1 MPTSV
6 AQQRIWSKCV
16 QDGNS
21 PAWNVAVRFR
31 LKGPLSIGRFETA
44 VQQVLSEHE
53 ILRTSFA
60 REEGELLQVIHPVA
74 PISIYRVNL
83 SGLSEEERSYELD
96 RISKKEAKLSFS
108 LDKAP
113 LLRITLVALAEEE
126 HVLLI
131 TVHHLISDG
140 WSIGLLSNALMA
152 AYAETEYRDS
162 TTGADEPLQYAD
174 YSVWQT
180 EHRQSDQYKS
190 HEEFWREYLKDLVG
204 TQLDAGSD
212 GASHHEPDARIVS
225 KLLPLP
231 LTDGARS
238 LARQNGATF
247 FHVVLSA
254 FEALQTV
261 SGPAAAKF
269 IGVPISGRDSA
280 ELETVVGPFVNYL
293 PVRIDVPGSQTVAGL
308 VQQTAAEFADLLAHS
323 EYRFEDMLA
332 PSGTSP
338 FDIVFICQQDFVKP
352 TTSGNV
358 QLTAMPSVSPGALH
372 ALTFFLVEREDGWRA
387 SCEVDTSRHS
397 EEFAREVIAQFA
409 ALLAEFTRDPNQT
422 VEAAVKRVTAR
433 GPIASAEPEAVAE
446 STISEMP
453 AVERGMKGS
462 ESYVEF
468 PASEAQTRY
477 WLLDQSHAGK
487 STFHLRIRLSI
498 DGNLD
503 VSCLERAL
511 GELVLRHET
520 LRTTFVM
527 REHGLRQRVHE
538 PSLPF
543 SFQHVV
549 VSSHPSNLPIEEILG
564 EEDAWQFNLETGPLF
579 RVLLA
584 EVGPSK
590 WILAITMAH
599 LVADGWS
606 CGVLQRELLELYSAY
621 LGGTATSLQP
631 IEVQYGDYAVNEQA
645 WLRSS
650 EAERRMEF
658 WRKQLDG
665 TLPSLDL
672 PVEHPES
679 QTTKS
684 KGEVEVLA
692 LDKSSAAAVRLLA
705 RRINTTPFVIYGA
718 LFEALIFR
726 YSGGKD
732 LVFSTP
738 LASRTEETDST
749 IGPLSVP
756 VLLRSRIEEDWSIR
770 EYIAA
775 LHEVAMDTFDNA
787 LPFERYVESIA
798 LTNLRG
804 RHALNQLCFFYQ
816 KAFVDSA
823 EVAGLRLGPLPTA
836 VTGAGFE
843 WQLAVIE
850 RTDGVVAELQYDADL
865 YSRASIQ
872 FALKHYERL
881 LAQCVESVDLPVKAF
896 SLATEEELEIAERN
910 EAELLPISRRAMG
923 LVNVE
928 APAEVLTPD
937 VREDVKAETAQD
949 MRMASVWE
957 KVFRRTGLSI
967 HANFFD
973 LGGHSITLARLQ
985 ALIQKE
991 YGIRIGAADIFV
1003 APTIASLA
1011 ARVAGTKSA
1020 NLHPR
1025 LIPIR
1030 AEGTQSPLFLISQ
1043 SMVFRR
1049 MAERLGPD
1057 QPVFTIQME
1066 EEDLQKLG
1074 ARPSFEQV
1082 AKFYV
1087 DIIREVQPHGPYRIG
1102 GWCMSG
1108 WIAYEMAQQIRTL
1121 GEEVELLLVV
1131 DAWAPGYWR
1140 DMFVGR
1146 RFLASSSFYV
1156 SRIRLHA
1163 NSLVQMSV
1171 KDRFGFLKERF
1182 RLWRS
1187 AAARQLA
1194 SGLSSAGVSV
1204 EVKMEEQT
1212 TYVDQVVFAASRRYT
1227 AKPWPGPILL
1237 FRSAEQP
1244 TGKFLAPDM
1253 GWGELVHPKVTI
1265 MTLPGDHRAIFD
1277 DPGAQILANQVWES
1291 LQPGGGAGVPKGSQD
1306 EQIREREGYQGA
1318 NFCTT
1323 R

>member
-1 MPTSV
+1 M
-6 AQQRIWSKCV
+6 
-16 QDGNS
+16 
-21 PAWNVAVRFR
+21 
-31 LKGPLSIGRFETA
+31 
-44 VQQVLSEHE
+44 
-53 ILRTSFA
+53 
-60 REEGELLQVIHPVA
+60 
-74 PISIYRVNL
+74 
-83 SGLSEEERSYELD
+83 
-96 RISKKEAKLSFS
+96 
-108 LDKAP
+108 
-113 LLRITLVALAEEE
+113 
-126 HVLLI
+126 
-131 TVHHLISDG
+131 
-140 WSIGLLSNALMA
+140 
-152 AYAETEYRDS
+152 
-162 TTGADEPLQYAD
+162 
-174 YSVWQT
+174 
-180 EHRQSDQYKS
+180 
-190 HEEFWREYLKDLVG
+190 
-204 TQLDAGSD
+204 
-212 GASHHEPDARIVS
+212 
-225 KLLPLP
+225 
-231 LTDGARS
+231 
-238 LARQNGATF
+238 
-247 FHVVLSA
+247 
-254 FEALQTV
+254 
-261 SGPAAAKF
+261 
-269 IGVPISGRDSA
+269 
-280 ELETVVGPFVNYL
+280 
-293 PVRIDVPGSQTVAGL
+293 
-308 VQQTAAEFADLLAHS
+308 
-323 EYRFEDMLA
+323 
-332 PSGTSP
+332 
-338 FDIVFICQQDFVKP
+338 
-352 TTSGNV
+352 
-358 QLTAMPSVSPGALH
+358 
-372 ALTFFLVEREDGWRA
+372 TFFLVEREDGWRA

-397 EEFAREVIAQFA
+397 EQFAREVIDQFA
-409 ALLAEFTRDPNQT
+409 AILGEFTRDSNQT
-422 VEAAVKRVTAR
+422 VEAAVRRVIAL
-433 GPIASAEPEAVAE
+433 GPVASEQPEAVQ
-446 STISEMP
+446 SKTDLPVSETP
-453 AVERGMKGS
+453 AVALGRKGAD
-462 ESYVEF
+462 SYVEF

-498 DGNLD
+498 EGEVD
-503 VSCLERAL
+503 VTCLNRAL
-511 GELVLRHET
+511 EELVGRHES

-527 REHGLRQRVHE
+527 REDGLRQRVHE
-538 PSLPF
+538 PTLPF
-543 SFQHVV
+543 SFEHVV
-549 VSSHPSNLPIEEILG
+549 VRRSSPVSNSPIEEILG
-564 EEDAWQFNLETGPLF
+564 QEDAWQFNLEAGPLL

-584 EVGPSK
+584 ELGAGK

-606 CGVLQRELLELYSAY
+606 CGVLQRELLDLYSAY
-621 LGGTATSLQP
+621 VGGTAPGLQP

-645 WLRSS
+645 WLRSA

-684 KGEVEVLA
+684 RGEVEVLA
-692 LDKSSAAAVRLLA
+692 FDKSSAAAVRLLA
-705 RRINTTPFVIYGA
+705 RRMDTTPFVIYGA
-718 LFEALIFR
+718 IFEALIFR

-738 LASRTEETDST
+738 LASRTEETGST

-756 VLLRSRIEEDWSIR
+756 ILLRSRIEEDWSIR

-787 LPFERYVESIA
+787 LPFEKYVESVA

-816 KAFVDSA
+816 KAFVDTA
-823 EVAGLRLGPLPTA
+823 DVAGLRLAPLPTS

-872 FALKHYERL
+872 IALRHYERL
-881 LAQCVESVDLPVKAF
+881 LAQCVESLDLPVKAF
-896 SLATEEELEIAERN
+896 SLATEEELQTAERS
-910 EAELLPISRRAMG
+910 ETDLLPISRRALG
-923 LVNVE
+923 LLNV
-928 APAEVLTPD
+928 AVATEVPVLEP
-937 VREDVKAETAQD
+937 REDVRAETAQD

-973 LGGHSITLARLQ
+973 MGGHSLTLARLQ

-1003 APTIASLA
+1003 APTIALLA

-1030 AEGTQSPLFLISQ
+1030 TEGTQPPLFLISQ

-1066 EEDLQKLG
+1066 EEDLQQLG
-1074 ARPSFEQV
+1074 TRPSFEQV

-1108 WIAYEMAQQIRTL
+1108 WIAYEIAQQIRAL
-1121 GEEVELLLVV
+1121 GEEIELLLVV

-1146 RFLASSSFYV
+1146 RFLAASNFYV

-1163 NSLVQMSV
+1163 SSLARMSV

-1212 TYVDQVVFAASRRYT
+1212 TYVDQVVFAASRRYS

-1277 DPGAQILANQVWES
+1277 DPRRADPCGSGLGVARIRGWSRSCKGRSRGTNSGA
-1291 LQPGGGAGVPKGSQD
+1291 
-1306 EQIREREGYQGA
+1306 
-1318 NFCTT
+1318 
-1323 R
+1323 